1 MAMVSYPV
9 ADDATTP
16 SNYLRVGTSFHV
28 SANTQYPEVCADF
41 LSYFMNSVEANKV
54 LNAER
59 GAPVNNEVLAA
70 LSADAE
76 GFQKDMLDF
85 MGKVGEYCSPYEVF
99 DPAAQTEVIDVLKSL
114 LEQVGYGKT
123 VSYTHLLVFRRDRSP
138 NGTKG
143 KQNT

>member
-1 MAMVSYPV
+1 
-9 ADDATTP
+9 
-16 SNYLRVGTSFHV
+16 
-28 SANTQYPEVCADF
+28 
-41 LSYFMNSVEANKV
+41 MNSVEANKV

-114 LEQVGYGKT
+114 LEQVGYGKM
-123 VSYTHLLVFRRDRSP
+123 SAQEAGEEFF
-138 NGTKG
+138 TKAKTYPAG
-143 KQNT
+143 SLTSKNRCCFVLININS